1 MNTTI
6 FSVCFLSVISVLVI
20 DVITPTIA
28 APTDEIIVT
37 ARLREEN
44 LQEVPLSITA
54 LSAEELEN
62 ARISNVDALANF
74 TTNISYISL
83 EAARTP
89 LPVIRGLG
97 VDDVR
102 GFDYTVGVFVDGVFI
117 SGRASQNVEMLDLER
132 VEVIKGPQSALYG
145 RRTFAGVVSIKLGR
159 EHS

>member
-62 ARISNVDALANF
+62 ARISNVDALDMPRVQ
-74 TTNISYISL
+74 L
-83 EAARTP
+83 AALDTMRRSP
-89 LPVIRGLG
+89 KKEG
-97 VDDVR
+97 V
-102 GFDYTVGVFVDGVFI
+102 
-117 SGRASQNVEMLDLER
+117 
-132 VEVIKGPQSALYG
+132 P
-145 RRTFAGVVSIKLGR
+145 
-159 EHS
+159 H